1 MWDLCFSVFLR
12 QKITVN
18 ENINFADSL
27 SGIRPP
33 DCSKLVKNP
42 KNDNGTTNF
51 RHDVIV
57 NIFWRCFVFLVKF
70 SYWFKFHIN
79 IITGSGI
86 IIVFFYKGLTRNPE
100 IGNTPI
106 WVFPNIWRLAW
117 ETITKFGKNVSN
129 RMLRKVA
136 KCQTYS
142 FYHFWVIKGKATE
155 RGGSKIRVKS
165 KHKSA
170 FLLRKNLYH

>member
-18 ENINFADSL
+18 ENITFADSL
-27 SGIRPP
+27 SGIRSP

-42 KNDNGTTNF
+42 KNDNDVTISP
-51 RHDVIV
+51 HDAIV
-57 NIFWRCFVFLVKF
+57 DFFWRCFVFLVKF
-70 SYWFKFHIN
+70 SYWFKFHIK

-86 IIVFFYKGLTRNPE
+86 MSVFFYKGLTRNPE

-106 WVFPNIWRLAW
+106 WVFPNIWRHR

-129 RMLRKVA
+129 RMLRNVA
-136 KCQTYS
+136 KCQSFS
-142 FYHFWVIKGKATE
+142 FYRFWVIKGKPT
-155 RGGSKIRVKS
+155 GGGGVKLGL
-165 KHKSA
+165 KANTKQY
-170 FLLRKNLYH
+170 FYYGKT